1 MKKDLIRIEWNEDKD
16 LTKRFIEENH
26 YSHKLPQA
34 IKYRFGLYY
43 DNKLLGIAIFSVPAN
58 RFTITSIFKNET
70 QHIGIELSRF
80 FTYDATPRNFESYCL
95 QRCFEYIKLNSN
107 YDVIVSYADPNFNH
121 AGYLYQALN
130 GLYLGQTAPEVRY
143 FYKGQLWTR
152 RSLGRQK
159 GDTEA
164 EHAKRI
170 LADGAEKVKMQGKYK
185 YIFFTCSRRRKKELL
200 FKLKDNIIVHNE
212 YPKLKLAN

>member
-1 MKKDLIRIEWNEDKD
+1 MIKNSVYINFQEDKD
-16 LTKRFIEENH
+16 TVKRLIEDNH
-26 YSHKLPQA
+26 YSHKMPQA

-43 DNKLLGIAIFSVPAN
+43 NGEIKGVAVFSVPAN
-58 RFTITSIFKNET
+58 RFTITSIFENET

-80 FTYDATPRNFESYCL
+80 FTYDDTPKNFESYCL
-95 QRCFEYIKLNSN
+95 KRCFEYIKLNSDV
-107 YDVIVSYADPNFNH
+107 DVIVSYADPNFNH

-130 GLYLGQTAPEVRY
+130 GTYLGQTGSEIRY

-170 LADGAEKVKMQGKYK
+170 MADGAVKVKMKGKYK
-185 YIFFTCSRRRKKELL
+185 YIFFTCNKKRKKELL
-200 FKLKDNIIVHNE
+200 NKLKENIVIHSK
-212 YPKLKLAN
+212 YPKIEAS